1 MALVK
6 KFRFNKTLFLFLCDG
21 YKYTLFLQISLE
33 NQLLE
38 RNVPDVENF
47 VVLVSKVTMNIVITF
62 PWKIHW
68 IAQEMESSQVLNL
81 AHMQTFGKTIK
92 KKIKKE
98 GFVLN
103 M

>member
-1 MALVK
+1 MLSFPLWWLQVYIISA
-6 KFRFNKTLFLFLCDG
+6 
-21 YKYTLFLQISLE
+21 KY
-33 NQLLE
+33 LLRTNYFE

-47 VVLVSKVTMNIVITF
+47 VVLVSEVTMNIIITF

-81 AHMQTFGKTIK
+81 AHMQTFGKTVK

>member
-1 MALVK
+1 MYIWKPKDLLHMILIMALVK

-62 PWKIHW
+62 PWKIH
-68 IAQEMESSQVLNL
+68 
-81 AHMQTFGKTIK
+81 
-92 KKIKKE
+92 
-98 GFVLN
+98 
-103 M
+103 